1 MTVNKD
7 DFGISQLN
15 IHGRNSFRVL
25 SCGNS
30 LYIDYTPE
38 GRREQDGLFEK
49 ERGKELHEIH
59 VYEYK
64 YITDVDSKVTVIF
77 SLTGKDWE
85 ELRNLPCWKEV
96 KTFLE
101 ELRQHHNSMT

>member
-1 MTVNKD
+1 M
-7 DFGISQLN
+7 
-15 IHGRNSFRVL
+15 
-25 SCGNS
+25 
-30 LYIDYTPE
+30 
-38 GRREQDGLFEK
+38 
-49 ERGKELHEIH
+49 HEIH

-64 YITDVDSKVTVIF
+64 YITDVDSKVTVTF
-77 SLTGKDWE
+77 SLTGNDWE